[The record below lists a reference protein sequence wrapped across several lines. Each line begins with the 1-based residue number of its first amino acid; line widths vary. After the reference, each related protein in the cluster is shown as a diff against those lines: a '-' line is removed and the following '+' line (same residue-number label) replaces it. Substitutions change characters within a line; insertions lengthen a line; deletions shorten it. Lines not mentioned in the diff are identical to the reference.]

1 MSFEKWRILTCF
13 PHQQHRKLHFWC
25 KNRKSRLPEDHFKTD
40 FFGIRSVMFLSLLL
54 CAICSFVLPSS
65 AVPRPTADET
75 SLLQV
80 TIPGT
85 PPVSAILGGSLTLP
99 CLVSLS
105 QPLPTVSSMGRHAV
119 LTIPRVK
126 WSILSSGG
134 ETEILV
140 ARGEKIRVNEL
151 YKGRASLPNYDSS
164 PSDLTL
170 ELDGLRHNDTGFYR
184 CEVQQGLE
192 DAHDLAQIKV
202 KGVVFHYRHASSR
215 YAFSFDDAKDACE
228 DIGAQIATPEQLL
241 AAYNSGYEQCDAGWL
256 ADGSVRYPIQMPR
269 EGCFGDM
276 DGLPGVRNYGM
287 MDPDELFDV
296 YCYIE
301 NINGDV
307 FHGSTPQR
315 FTLAEAKAY
324 CKQQGAVLASTSQLY
339 AAWNDGLHHCSP
351 GWLADGSVR
360 YPIITPRERCGGSEP
375 GVKTVYRYSNQTGFP
390 EPHTHHDAYCF
401 RGNLDSHT
409 VTPVDY
415 FATEP
420 EDIGQDIVTLT
431 DPQEEFS
438 LGHVTQHKENEA
450 QGAVE
455 TFPISSEQTTV
466 ETDEQDPTP
475 SLLEQ
480 VYTTTVNSKIL
491 TTPATYGWESESTQK
506 NSWQEVLTDPIHV
519 ESVPEIHLQ
528 PNRNYPILGEDSQ
541 TENSTAIYEVKS
553 HNHKHYQPMPDTNL
567 EPGERVDYKIYPES
581 KPETTTDNLELPS
594 NFREIGG
601 SKHFQEMPETNLDDQ
616 DASHVD
622 EQTTAVQTNLDDQN
636 GIYVGE
642 QIALVDTHT
651 GNTTEPP
658 SLDENLDYTTQTTSF
673 VTSEGSEDE
682 AITPST
688 ENTSPFVILSE
699 DGNGNSS
706 RETTTES
713 FNSTHEHPGVTGTL
727 APVHV
732 MGQEAGHTSAENLV
746 FFSFADKENDNDS
759 SVTVTPTHQDETEVE
774 SFDGSGDHDHVLL
787 LTLLTTP
794 VPHVLDTSNTQKAM
808 EVEATSLIPQSSTIP
823 GFSTIEQEVK
833 QVKQEGLGEAP
844 DVLYSTTAS
853 FTETTSNQ
861 DGSSHED
868 DSSGE
873 EESSGGRLSVSEYPD
888 LNYPNTT
895 PIVPFNSTHLLILN
909 TTDVNDT
916 DVVDI
921 DTETQSSTTPSTV
934 EVTLLPAMTPTPSW
948 DTLASPTPPQESRAD
963 VEFSGDTPLLI
974 DNAESLAES
983 DSTAAPTSEEPEEGQ
998 SPYTLMAVNED
1009 YELTTTTESKESK
1022 EEYEVTTRT
1031 HTTTLSTR
1039 TTQRVMVRTD
1049 ISDGCVENPCAN
1061 GGTCVDSGAGVKC
1074 LCLPTYGGEFC
1085 QTDLERCE
1093 PGWEK
1098 FQGNCYKHFSKRQ
1111 SWEAAEQHCR
1121 MCGGHLVSVLSPEE
1135 QHFINDNYREY
1146 QWTGLNDR
1154 TIEGDFHWSDGNP
1167 LLYENWYRDQPDSYF
1182 LSGEDCVVMVWH
1194 DDGRWSDVPCNYHL
1208 SYTCKKGI
1216 AFCGQPPFV
1225 LNAKLFG
1232 RQRLR
1237 YEANAQ
1243 VRFYCEEGFIQR
1255 HNPIITCQSSGQWEE
1270 PQITC
1275 TPKPAKTNGD
1285 QVTVHTPLDQEQVH
1299 TEDTATEK
1307 ATSQWW
1313 SL

>member
-1 MSFEKWRILTCF
+1 M
-13 PHQQHRKLHFWC
+13 
-25 KNRKSRLPEDHFKTD
+25 
-40 FFGIRSVMFLSLLL
+40 RSVMFLSLLL

-105 QPLPTVSSMGRHAV
+105 QPLPTLSSTGRHAA

-126 WSILSSGG
+126 WSILSSGR

-140 ARGEKIRVNEL
+140 ARGERVKVNEL

-390 EPHTHHDAYCF
+390 EPHTRHDAYCF

-409 VTPVDY
+409 VTPVGY
-415 FATEP
+415 FTTEP

-466 ETDEQDPTP
+466 EADKQDSTP

-491 TTPATYGWESESTQK
+491 STPATYGWESESTQK

-528 PNRNYPILGEDSQ
+528 PNRNYPIPVEDSD

-553 HNHKHYQPMPDTNL
+553 HNHKHYQSMPDTNL

-616 DASHVD
+616 DGSHVD

-636 GIYVGE
+636 GTYVGE
-642 QIALVDTHT
+642 QIALVDTYT

-658 SLDENLDYTTQTTSF
+658 GLDENLHYTTQTTSF

-682 AITPST
+682 VITPST
-688 ENTSPFVILSE
+688 EKTSPFVILSE
-699 DGNGNSS
+699 DGKGNSS
-706 RETTTES
+706 PETTTES
-713 FNSTHEHPGVTGTL
+713 FKSSHERPGVTGTL
-727 APVHV
+727 APVDV

-759 SVTVTPTHQDETEVE
+759 SVTVTPTRQDETEVE
-774 SFDGSGDHDHVLL
+774 SFDGSGDHDHVLV

-794 VPHVLDTSNTQKAM
+794 VPHMLDTSNTQKAM
-808 EVEATSLIPQSSTIP
+808 EVEATSVIPQNSTLP
-823 GFSTIEQEVK
+823 GFSIIEQEVK
-833 QVKQEGLGEAP
+833 QDKQEGLGEAP

-853 FTETTSNQ
+853 LTETTSNQ

-873 EESSGGRLSVSEYPD
+873 EESSGGRPSVSEYPD

-895 PIVPFNSTHLLILN
+895 PVVPINSTHLLILN
-909 TTDVNDT
+909 TTDINDT

-948 DTLASPTPPQESRAD
+948 DTLASPTPPQESRED

-983 DSTAAPTSEEPEEGQ
+983 HSTAAPTSEEPEEGQ
-998 SPYTLMAVNED
+998 SPYTSMADSED
-1009 YELTTTTESKESK
+1009 HVLTTTTESKESK

-1074 LCLPTYGGEFC
+1074 LCLPTYGGKFC

-1135 QHFINDNYREY
+1135 QHFINDKYREY

-1154 TIEGDFHWSDGNP
+1154 TIEGDFRWSDGNP

-1243 VRFYCEEGFIQR
+1243 VRFYCEKGFIQR
-1255 HNPIITCQSSGQWEE
+1255 YNPIITCQSSGQWEE

-1285 QVTVHTPLDQEQVH
+1285 QVTLHTPQDKEQVH
-1299 TEDTATEK
+1299 IEDTATEK
-1307 ATSQWW
+1307 ATSHWW